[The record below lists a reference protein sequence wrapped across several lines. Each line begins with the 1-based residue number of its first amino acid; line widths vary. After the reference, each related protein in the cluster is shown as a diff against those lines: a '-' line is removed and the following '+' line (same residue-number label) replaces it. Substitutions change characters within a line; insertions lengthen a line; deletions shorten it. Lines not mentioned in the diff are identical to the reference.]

1 MAIASCDNLK
11 RTLKAHMT
19 TTPLTHEDYDQLDTI
34 LDDLRTRDDEVPQW
48 EFCEGFMAA
57 VICCRR
63 LIPPSEYFE
72 VLLGMDGQSG
82 LFASPEQLQIFMGL
96 WMRRW
101 NEVASALDRQIES
114 LEDEAA
120 YHPEIMDIR
129 GAVAALSEAERAETA
144 GQELP
149 ALGQIWALGF
159 MFAVESWPEEW
170 APPKDKEAAEWLDT
184 SLQALVT
191 MTEDDTEP
199 PEVNAFG
206 DDGPPTVS
214 KKRLNDFGDAIW
226 AVYDLREIWRSIGPR
241 VEQVRREAQPGRN
254 DVCPCGSG
262 KKYKKCHGM
271 T

>member
-1 MAIASCDNLK
+1 MTDTSPAS
-11 RTLKAHMT
+11 A
-19 TTPLTHEDYDQLDTI
+19 LTHEDYDQLDTI

-63 LIPPSEYFE
+63 PIAQAEAFE
-72 VLLGMDGQSG
+72 MLLGITPDKP
-82 LFASPEQLQIFMGL
+82 LFANDAQRDTFVAL
-96 WMRRW
+96 WTRRW
-101 NEVASALDRQIES
+101 HEVITALDAQVDT

-120 YHPEIMDIR
+120 YQPEIMDIR
-129 GAVAALSEAERAETA
+129 GAVAELSEQERADMA

-159 MFAVESWPEEW
+159 MFAVENWPEEW
-170 APPKDKEAAEWLDT
+170 AAPKDKEAAEWLDT
-184 SLQALVT
+184 SLQALVA
-191 MTEDDTEP
+191 MTEDDTDEP
-199 PEVNAFG
+199 ELNAFG

-214 KKRLNDFGDAIW
+214 KARLNAFGDAIW

-254 DVCPCGSG
+254 DECPCGSG
-262 KKYKKCHGM
+262 KKYKKCHGLN
-271 T
+271 

>member
-1 MAIASCDNLK
+1 MTSASPNSL
-11 RTLKAHMT
+11 TSLST
-19 TTPLTHEDYDQLDTI
+19 LTHEDYDQLDTI
-34 LDDLRTRDDEVPQW
+34 LDDLRSRDDEIPQW

-63 LIPPSEYFE
+63 TLQPQEYFE
-72 VLLGMDGQSG
+72 VLLGSDPS
-82 LFASPEQLQIFMGL
+82 LFADDAQRESFMAL
-96 WMRRW
+96 WQRRW
-101 NEVASALDRQIES
+101 TEVATALDKQVES

-120 YHPEIMDIR
+120 YQPEIMDIR
-129 GAVAALSEAERAETA
+129 GAVAALSEEERAEMA

-159 MFAVESWPEEW
+159 MFAVENWPEEW

-184 SLQALVT
+184 SLQAMVA
-191 MTEDDTEP
+191 MTEDDTEE
-199 PEVNAFG
+199 PELNAFG

-214 KKRLNDFGDAIW
+214 QKRLNDFGDAIW

-254 DVCPCGSG
+254 DACPCGSG
-262 KKYKKCHGM
+262 KKYKKCHGL

>member
-1 MAIASCDNLK
+1 
-11 RTLKAHMT
+11 MT
-19 TTPLTHEDYDQLDTI
+19 PAEPHLLHPLTHDDFDQLDTI
-34 LDDLRTRDDEVPQW
+34 LDDLRTRDDEIPQW

-63 LIPPSEYFE
+63 ALQPQEYFE
-72 VLLGMDGQSG
+72 VLLGSDLT
-82 LFASPEQLQIFMGL
+82 LFADDAQRESFMAL
-96 WMRRW
+96 WQRRW
-101 NEVASALDRQIES
+101 TEVAIALDRQVDS

-120 YHPEIMDIR
+120 YQPEVMDIR
-129 GAVAALSEAERAETA
+129 GAVAALGDEQRAEMG

-149 ALGQIWALGF
+149 ALGQVWALGF
-159 MFAVESWPEEW
+159 MFAVENWPEEW
-170 APPKDKEAAEWLDT
+170 ATPKDKDAAEWLDT
-184 SLQALVT
+184 SLQAMVA

-199 PEVNAFG
+199 PELNAFG

-214 KKRLNDFGDAIW
+214 QKRLNDFADAIW

-254 DVCPCGSG
+254 DACPCGSG

>member
-1 MAIASCDNLK
+1 MTSASPNSL
-11 RTLKAHMT
+11 TSLST
-19 TTPLTHEDYDQLDTI
+19 LTHEDYDQLDTI
-34 LDDLRTRDDEVPQW
+34 LDDLRTRDDEIPQW

-63 LIPPSEYFE
+63 TLQPQEYFE
-72 VLLGMDGQSG
+72 VLLGSDPS
-82 LFASPEQLQIFMGL
+82 LFADDAQRESFMAL
-96 WMRRW
+96 WQRRW
-101 NEVASALDRQIES
+101 TEVATALDKQVES

-120 YHPEIMDIR
+120 YQPEIMDIR
-129 GAVAALSEAERAETA
+129 GAVAALSEEERAEMA

-159 MFAVESWPEEW
+159 MFAVENWPEEW

-184 SLQALVT
+184 SLQAMVA
-191 MTEDDTEP
+191 MTEDDTEEP
-199 PEVNAFG
+199 ALNAFG

-214 KKRLNDFGDAIW
+214 QKRLNDFGDAIW

-254 DVCPCGSG
+254 DACPCGSG
-262 KKYKKCHGM
+262 KKYKKCHGL

>member
-1 MAIASCDNLK
+1 
-11 RTLKAHMT
+11 MT
-19 TTPLTHEDYDQLDTI
+19 SSAPPPLSHDDFDQLDTI
-34 LDDLRTRDDEVPQW
+34 LDDLRTRDDEIPQW

-63 LIPPSEYFE
+63 ALQPQEYFE
-72 VLLGMDGQSG
+72 VLLGSDPA
-82 LFASPEQLQIFMGL
+82 LFADDAQRESFMAL
-96 WMRRW
+96 WQRRW
-101 NEVASALDRQIES
+101 AEVSTALDKQVES

-120 YHPEIMDIR
+120 YQPEIMDIR
-129 GAVAALSEAERAETA
+129 GAVAALSDEERAEMA

-159 MFAVESWPEEW
+159 MFAVENWPEEW
-170 APPKDKEAAEWLDT
+170 APPKDKEAADWLDT

-199 PEVNAFG
+199 PELNAFG

-214 KKRLNDFGDAIW
+214 QKRLNDFGDAIW

-254 DVCPCGSG
+254 DACPCGSG